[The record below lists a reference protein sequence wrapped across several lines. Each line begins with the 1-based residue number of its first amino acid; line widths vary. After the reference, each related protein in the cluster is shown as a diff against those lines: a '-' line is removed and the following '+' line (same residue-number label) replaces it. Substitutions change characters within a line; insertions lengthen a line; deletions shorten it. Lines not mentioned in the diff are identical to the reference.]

1 MLGYNI
7 QILPDAVLGEN
18 PYLVQVR
25 THKKKRI
32 NKKWAKRYG
41 YVTKYKT
48 FNTMV
53 FDNTVFMTEQMYQD
67 LQRGIGN
74 EINQCR

>member
-7 QILPDAVLGEN
+7 QLLPDAILGEN
-18 PYLVQVR
+18 SYLIQVR

-41 YVTKYKT
+41 YITKYKL
-48 FNTMV
+48 FNTVV
-53 FDNTVFMTEQMYQD
+53 FNNTVFMTKQTFQD
-67 LQRGIGN
+67 LQRGIKN
-74 EINQCR
+74 EQA

>member
-1 MLGYNI
+1 MFRYNI
-7 QILPDAVLGEN
+7 QILPDVLLGKN
-18 PYLVQVR
+18 PYLIQAR

-48 FNTMV
+48 FNTVV
-53 FDNTVFMTEQMYQD
+53 FNNTIFMTKQTFQD
-67 LQRGIGN
+67 LQRGNKN
-74 EINQCR
+74 EQT

>member
-7 QILPDAVLGEN
+7 QILPDALLGEN

-41 YVTKYKT
+41 YITKYKL
-48 FNTMV
+48 FNTVV
-53 FDNTVFMTEQMYQD
+53 FNNTVFMTKQTFQD
-67 LQRGIGN
+67 FKGRIN
-74 EINQCR
+74 EIN

>member
-7 QILPDAVLGEN
+7 QILPDALLGEN

-53 FDNTVFMTEQMYQD
+53 FDNIVFMTEQMYQD
-67 LQRGIGN
+67 LQKGIG
-74 EINQCR
+74 R

>member
-41 YVTKYKT
+41 YITKYKT

-67 LQRGIGN
+67 LQRGIKN
-74 EINQCR
+74 EQP

>member
-1 MLGYNI
+1 MKMFKYNI
-7 QILPDAVLGEN
+7 QILPDALLGES
-18 PYLVQVR
+18 PYLIQVR

-48 FNTMV
+48 FNTVV
-53 FDNTVFMTEQMYQD
+53 FNNIVFMTKQTFQD
-67 LQRGIGN
+67 LQRRIKN
-74 EINQCR
+74 E

>member
-7 QILPDAVLGEN
+7 QLLPDAILGEN
-18 PYLVQVR
+18 SYLIQVR

-41 YVTKYKT
+41 YVTKYKS
-48 FNTMV
+48 FNTV
-53 FDNTVFMTEQMYQD
+53 IFNNTVFMTKQTFQD
-67 LQRGIGN
+67 LQRGIKN
-74 EINQCR
+74 EQA

>member
-67 LQRGIGN
+67 LQKGIG
-74 EINQCR
+74 R

>member
-7 QILPDAVLGEN
+7 QLLPDAILGEN
-18 PYLVQVR
+18 SYLIQVR

-41 YVTKYKT
+41 YVTKYKS
-48 FNTMV
+48 FNTVV
-53 FDNTVFMTEQMYQD
+53 FNNTVFMTKQTFQD
-67 LQRGIGN
+67 LQRGIRN
-74 EINQCR
+74 EQA

>member
-67 LQRGIGN
+67 LQRGIG
-74 EINQCR
+74 R

>member
-7 QILPDAVLGEN
+7 QLLPDAILGEN
-18 PYLVQVR
+18 SYLIQVR

-41 YVTKYKT
+41 YVTKYKS
-48 FNTMV
+48 FNTVV
-53 FDNTVFMTEQMYQD
+53 FNNTVFMTKQTLQD
-67 LQRGIGN
+67 LQRGIKN
-74 EINQCR
+74 EQA